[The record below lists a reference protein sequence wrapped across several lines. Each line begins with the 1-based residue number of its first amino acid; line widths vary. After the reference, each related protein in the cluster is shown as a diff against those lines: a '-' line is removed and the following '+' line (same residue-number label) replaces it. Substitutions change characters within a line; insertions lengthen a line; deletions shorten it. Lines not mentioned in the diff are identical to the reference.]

1 VAAVD
6 ICGFKA
12 AKGAMPPPPN
22 LASDKFQE
30 RPSGASRMQE
40 NLLAARVKIIL
51 ILLIINIFV

>member
-1 VAAVD
+1 VVAVV

-12 AKGAMPPPPN
+12 AKGAMPPPN
-22 LASDKFQE
+22 LASNKFQE